1 MKEAFGLPFQFVE
14 VSNAKK
20 KSACIAEQIVEVIN
34 AGEYTNGDKLP
45 SERKIAEAMGVS
57 RVPVREALSALQ
69 LAGVVESVSGNGTY
83 VRKSGKLP
91 GSKSLA
97 LMVLE
102 KGESPFD
109 ALRARK
115 VLELGV
121 VDNIIDTLEH
131 ETVPGVE
138 EALEHMTQ
146 AVEELDLDAYFESN
160 REFHLALV
168 RATGNPILERS
179 MEYLLNVM
187 DQPLWMEA
195 VQKHFA
201 VFDHVKEY
209 VERHKRIYAAI
220 CARDKDKALK
230 EVRDHF
236 DQTVEEVKAY
246 L

>member
-14 VSNAKK
+14 VSAAKK
-20 KSACIAEQIVEVIN
+20 KSTCVAEQILEVIN
-34 AGEYTNGDKLP
+34 AGEYTNGDTLP
-45 SERKIAEAMGVS
+45 SERKIAEAMGIS

-69 LAGVVESVSGNGTY
+69 LAGVVESVSGDGTY
-83 VRKSGKLP
+83 VRNAGKLL

-115 VLELGV
+115 VLELGI

-138 EALEHMTQ
+138 QALEHMTQ

-160 REFHLALV
+160 REFHLALA
-168 RATGNPILERS
+168 RATHNPILERS
-179 MEYLLNVM
+179 MEYLLNIM

-201 VFDHVKEY
+201 AFDHVEEY
-209 VERHKRIYAAI
+209 SKRHKRIYAAI

-236 DQTVEEVKAY
+236 DQPVEEVIVY

>member
-1 MKEAFGLPFQFVE
+1 
-14 VSNAKK
+14 
-20 KSACIAEQIVEVIN
+20 
-34 AGEYTNGDKLP
+34 
-45 SERKIAEAMGVS
+45 MGVS
-57 RVPVREALSALQ
+57 RVPVREALSALH
-69 LAGVVESVSGNGTY
+69 LAGVVESVSGDGTY
-83 VRKSGKLP
+83 VRKSGRFS

-102 KGESPFD
+102 KSESPFD

-115 VLELGV
+115 MLELGI
-121 VDNIIDTLEH
+121 VDNIIDKLEH

-138 EALEHMTQ
+138 QALEHMTQ
-146 AVEELDLDAYFESN
+146 AGEELDLDAYFESN

-168 RATGNPILERS
+168 RATGNPISERS

-201 VFDHVKEY
+201 AFDHVKEY

-220 CARDKDKALK
+220 CARDKDRALK